1 MNELMNAFILVQSC
15 YAEKDTSFTMLT
27 GKLK

>member
-1 MNELMNAFILVQSC
+1 MNELMNAFILVQSGN
-15 YAEKDTSFTMLT
+15 AEKDTSFTMLT